1 MSSADPQVDPRG
13 PRFAAWVT
21 TAVLAVVLLT
31 SSGWLLVAQAAV
43 FALGAFVGLRY
54 SPYTA
59 LYRTL
64 IAPRLGPPDG
74 REAAAPLRFAQ
85 GVGFAFAAIGA
96 GGYLTGV
103 PTLGVVATG
112 LALVAAFLNAAF
124 GLCLGCETYLLFRR
138 LTSKGAPA

>member
-1 MSSADPQVDPRG
+1 MSSADPPVDPRG

-31 SSGWLLVAQAAV
+31 SSGWLLAAQAAV

-64 IAPRLGPPDG
+64 IAP
-74 REAAAPLRFAQ
+74 EIWPL
-85 GVGFAFAAIGA
+85 
-96 GGYLTGV
+96 
-103 PTLGVVATG
+103 
-112 LALVAAFLNAAF
+112 
-124 GLCLGCETYLLFRR
+124 
-138 LTSKGAPA
+138 S